1 MPSQFEKYRFT
12 KKTVLS
18 DETFNKIFKDID
30 LRITA
35 LEDIKKDWTGA
46 VEAVTRYG
54 LQRIEEVL
62 RPNWEHINNKK
73 TEADNLV
80 AQIQQKRDNADAIIN
95 TSRDDVLQQIQTEKI
110 QALNNI
116 QASRTDAITAIQ
128 NAKTSALT
136 EIQTAKNNALPQLD
150 ILAQAFQ
157 NDDPTTFIVKRALQS
172 DTALNANTASS
183 AQNADKVDGYHASQ
197 TPAPNTIP
205 VAGDNGKISIDWL
218 PQGIGSNL
226 NADQVDGF
234 HASQTPAPNVIP
246 VSNDQSVIP
255 QDFLPLFTPLS
266 IPYSQLYI
274 QSSAPT
280 TPQLYDSWYNTN
292 TNELFYWNGSVW
304 IKVDWTKWV
313 QNDTWYRLGKLRIIN
328 NELQISN
335 NGTNWYKIFPSLG
348 RTIEVIADDA
358 NPADNFK
365 IVYLTVGQTLLVRGK
380 NLARAAAIVP
390 SLWIGNY
397 YHTYSGFAWFGI
409 FPSNI
414 AISDGYGAYVAGYGG
429 GVSAAATTSRN
440 FVPIIEQAQEA
451 HNWASFSIQIV
462 NGTMTTASVSHG
474 EAELGVHANIG
485 LGTFPSNGYFL
496 GSFCHQGTRINVDYL
511 AITRQG

>member
-150 ILAQAFQ
+150 ILAKAFQ

-218 PQGIGSNL
+218 PLGIGSNL
-226 NADQVDGF
+226 NADKVDGF
-234 HASQTPAPNVIP
+234 HASQTPTANTIP
-246 VSNDQSVIP
+246 VADNSGKLLRDWIPSIFNSVVAFSPSPTIYLIMVVS
-255 QDFLPLFTPLS
+255 QILYSLVLS
-266 IPYSQLYI
+266 P
-274 QSSAPT
+274 
-280 TPQLYDSWYNTN
+280 
-292 TNELFYWNGSVW
+292 NGG
-304 IKVDWTKWV
+304 
-313 QNDTWYRLGKLRIIN
+313 TWYGV
-328 NELQISN
+328 
-335 NGTNWYKIFPSLG
+335 F
-348 RTIEVIADDA
+348 
-358 NPADNFK
+358 
-365 IVYLTVGQTLLVRGK
+365 GQD
-380 NLARAAAIVP
+380 I
-390 SLWIGNY
+390 
-397 YHTYSGFAWFGI
+397 YSGWG
-409 FPSNI
+409 
-414 AISDGYGAYVAGYGG
+414 GG
-429 GVSAAATTSRN
+429 GVITFYVPKGWYWRFSYIEGATNSGFSSYSWLKFVFN
-440 FVPIIEQAQEA
+440 F
-451 HNWASFSIQIV
+451 
-462 NGTMTTASVSHG
+462 
-474 EAELGVHANIG
+474 
-485 LGTFPSNGYFL
+485 
-496 GSFCHQGTRINVDYL
+496 
-511 AITRQG
+511 

>member
-150 ILAQAFQ
+150 ILAKAFQ

-205 VAGDNGKISIDWL
+205 VAGDNGKISIGWLNASQTPAPNTIPVAGDNGKISIDWL
-218 PQGIGSNL
+218 PLGIGSNL
-226 NADQVDGF
+226 NADKVDGF
-234 HASQTPAPNVIP
+234 HASQTPTANTIP
-246 VSNDQSVIP
+246 VADNSGKLLRDWIPSIFNSVVAFSPSPTIYLIMVVS
-255 QDFLPLFTPLS
+255 QILYSLVLS
-266 IPYSQLYI
+266 P
-274 QSSAPT
+274 
-280 TPQLYDSWYNTN
+280 
-292 TNELFYWNGSVW
+292 NGG
-304 IKVDWTKWV
+304 
-313 QNDTWYRLGKLRIIN
+313 TWYGV
-328 NELQISN
+328 
-335 NGTNWYKIFPSLG
+335 F
-348 RTIEVIADDA
+348 
-358 NPADNFK
+358 
-365 IVYLTVGQTLLVRGK
+365 GQD
-380 NLARAAAIVP
+380 I
-390 SLWIGNY
+390 
-397 YHTYSGFAWFGI
+397 YSGWG
-409 FPSNI
+409 
-414 AISDGYGAYVAGYGG
+414 GG
-429 GVSAAATTSRN
+429 GVITFYVPKGWYWRFSYIEGATNSGFSSYSWLKFVFN
-440 FVPIIEQAQEA
+440 F
-451 HNWASFSIQIV
+451 
-462 NGTMTTASVSHG
+462 
-474 EAELGVHANIG
+474 
-485 LGTFPSNGYFL
+485 
-496 GSFCHQGTRINVDYL
+496 
-511 AITRQG
+511 

>member
-150 ILAQAFQ
+150 ILAKAFQ

-205 VAGDNGKISIDWL
+205 VAGDNGKISIGWLNASQTPAPNTIPVAGDNGKISIGWLNASQTPAPNTIPVAGDNGKISIGWLNASQTPAPNTIPVAGDNGKISIGWLNASQTPAPNTIPVAGDNGKISIDWL
-218 PQGIGSNL
+218 PLGIGSNL
-226 NADQVDGF
+226 NADKVDGF
-234 HASQTPAPNVIP
+234 HASQTPTANTIP
-246 VSNDQSVIP
+246 VADNSGKLLRDWIPSIFNSVVAFSPSPTIYLIMVVS
-255 QDFLPLFTPLS
+255 QMLYGLVLS
-266 IPYSQLYI
+266 P
-274 QSSAPT
+274 
-280 TPQLYDSWYNTN
+280 
-292 TNELFYWNGSVW
+292 NGG
-304 IKVDWTKWV
+304 
-313 QNDTWYRLGKLRIIN
+313 TWYGV
-328 NELQISN
+328 
-335 NGTNWYKIFPSLG
+335 F
-348 RTIEVIADDA
+348 
-358 NPADNFK
+358 
-365 IVYLTVGQTLLVRGK
+365 GQD
-380 NLARAAAIVP
+380 I
-390 SLWIGNY
+390 
-397 YHTYSGFAWFGI
+397 YSGWG
-409 FPSNI
+409 
-414 AISDGYGAYVAGYGG
+414 GG
-429 GVSAAATTSRN
+429 GVITFYVPKGWYWRFSYIEGATNSGFSSYSWLKFVFN
-440 FVPIIEQAQEA
+440 F
-451 HNWASFSIQIV
+451 
-462 NGTMTTASVSHG
+462 
-474 EAELGVHANIG
+474 
-485 LGTFPSNGYFL
+485 
-496 GSFCHQGTRINVDYL
+496 
-511 AITRQG
+511 

>member
-116 QASRTDAITAIQ
+116 QASRADAITAIQ

-150 ILAQAFQ
+150 ILAKAFQ

-205 VAGDNGKISIDWL
+205 VAGDNGKISIGWLNASQTPAPNTIPVAGDNGKISIDWL
-218 PQGIGSNL
+218 PLGIGSNL
-226 NADQVDGF
+226 NADKVDGF
-234 HASQTPAPNVIP
+234 HASQTPTANTIP
-246 VSNDQSVIP
+246 VADNSGKLLRDWIPSIFNSVVAFSPSPTIYLIMVVS
-255 QDFLPLFTPLS
+255 QMLYGLVLS
-266 IPYSQLYI
+266 P
-274 QSSAPT
+274 
-280 TPQLYDSWYNTN
+280 
-292 TNELFYWNGSVW
+292 NGG
-304 IKVDWTKWV
+304 
-313 QNDTWYRLGKLRIIN
+313 TWYGV
-328 NELQISN
+328 
-335 NGTNWYKIFPSLG
+335 F
-348 RTIEVIADDA
+348 
-358 NPADNFK
+358 
-365 IVYLTVGQTLLVRGK
+365 GQD
-380 NLARAAAIVP
+380 I
-390 SLWIGNY
+390 
-397 YHTYSGFAWFGI
+397 YSGWG
-409 FPSNI
+409 
-414 AISDGYGAYVAGYGG
+414 GG
-429 GVSAAATTSRN
+429 GVITFYVPKGWYWRFSYIEGATNSGFSSYSWLKFVFN
-440 FVPIIEQAQEA
+440 F
-451 HNWASFSIQIV
+451 
-462 NGTMTTASVSHG
+462 
-474 EAELGVHANIG
+474 
-485 LGTFPSNGYFL
+485 
-496 GSFCHQGTRINVDYL
+496 
-511 AITRQG
+511 

>member
-205 VAGDNGKISIDWL
+205 VAGDNGKISIGWLNASKTPAPNTIPVAGDNGKISIDWL
-218 PQGIGSNL
+218 PLGIGSNL
-226 NADQVDGF
+226 NADKVDGF
-234 HASQTPAPNVIP
+234 HASQTPTANTIP
-246 VSNDQSVIP
+246 VADNSGKLLRDWIPSIFNSVVAFSPSPTIYLIMVVS
-255 QDFLPLFTPLS
+255 QMLYGLVLS
-266 IPYSQLYI
+266 P
-274 QSSAPT
+274 
-280 TPQLYDSWYNTN
+280 
-292 TNELFYWNGSVW
+292 NGG
-304 IKVDWTKWV
+304 
-313 QNDTWYRLGKLRIIN
+313 TWYGV
-328 NELQISN
+328 
-335 NGTNWYKIFPSLG
+335 F
-348 RTIEVIADDA
+348 
-358 NPADNFK
+358 
-365 IVYLTVGQTLLVRGK
+365 GQD
-380 NLARAAAIVP
+380 I
-390 SLWIGNY
+390 
-397 YHTYSGFAWFGI
+397 YSGWG
-409 FPSNI
+409 
-414 AISDGYGAYVAGYGG
+414 GG
-429 GVSAAATTSRN
+429 GVITFYVPKGWYWRFSYIEGATNSGFSSYSWLKFVFN
-440 FVPIIEQAQEA
+440 F
-451 HNWASFSIQIV
+451 
-462 NGTMTTASVSHG
+462 
-474 EAELGVHANIG
+474 
-485 LGTFPSNGYFL
+485 
-496 GSFCHQGTRINVDYL
+496 
-511 AITRQG
+511 

>member
-205 VAGDNGKISIDWL
+205 VAGDNGKISIGWLNASQTPAPNTIPVAGDNGKISIDWL
-218 PQGIGSNL
+218 PLGIGSNL
-226 NADQVDGF
+226 NADKVDGF
-234 HASQTPAPNVIP
+234 HASQTPTANTIP
-246 VSNDQSVIP
+246 VADNSGKLLRDWIPSIFNSVVAFSPSPTIYLIMVVS
-255 QDFLPLFTPLS
+255 QMLYGLVLS
-266 IPYSQLYI
+266 P
-274 QSSAPT
+274 
-280 TPQLYDSWYNTN
+280 
-292 TNELFYWNGSVW
+292 NGG
-304 IKVDWTKWV
+304 
-313 QNDTWYRLGKLRIIN
+313 TWYGV
-328 NELQISN
+328 
-335 NGTNWYKIFPSLG
+335 F
-348 RTIEVIADDA
+348 
-358 NPADNFK
+358 
-365 IVYLTVGQTLLVRGK
+365 GQD
-380 NLARAAAIVP
+380 I
-390 SLWIGNY
+390 
-397 YHTYSGFAWFGI
+397 YSGWG
-409 FPSNI
+409 
-414 AISDGYGAYVAGYGG
+414 GG
-429 GVSAAATTSRN
+429 GVITFYVPKGWYWRFSYIEGATNSGFSSYSWLKFVFN
-440 FVPIIEQAQEA
+440 F
-451 HNWASFSIQIV
+451 
-462 NGTMTTASVSHG
+462 
-474 EAELGVHANIG
+474 
-485 LGTFPSNGYFL
+485 
-496 GSFCHQGTRINVDYL
+496 
-511 AITRQG
+511 

>member
-73 TEADNLV
+73 TEADTLV

-205 VAGDNGKISIDWL
+205 VAGDNGKISIGWMHESQTPAPNTIPVAGDNGKISIDWL
-218 PQGIGSNL
+218 PLGIGSNL
-226 NADQVDGF
+226 NADKVDGF
-234 HASQTPAPNVIP
+234 HASQTPTANTIP
-246 VSNDQSVIP
+246 VADNSGKLLRDWIPSIFNSVVAFSPSPTIYLIMVVS
-255 QDFLPLFTPLS
+255 QMLYGLVLS
-266 IPYSQLYI
+266 P
-274 QSSAPT
+274 
-280 TPQLYDSWYNTN
+280 
-292 TNELFYWNGSVW
+292 NGG
-304 IKVDWTKWV
+304 
-313 QNDTWYRLGKLRIIN
+313 TWYGV
-328 NELQISN
+328 
-335 NGTNWYKIFPSLG
+335 F
-348 RTIEVIADDA
+348 
-358 NPADNFK
+358 
-365 IVYLTVGQTLLVRGK
+365 GQD
-380 NLARAAAIVP
+380 I
-390 SLWIGNY
+390 
-397 YHTYSGFAWFGI
+397 YSGWG
-409 FPSNI
+409 
-414 AISDGYGAYVAGYGG
+414 GG
-429 GVSAAATTSRN
+429 GVITFYVPKGWYWRFSYIEGATNSGFSSYSWLKFVFN
-440 FVPIIEQAQEA
+440 F
-451 HNWASFSIQIV
+451 
-462 NGTMTTASVSHG
+462 
-474 EAELGVHANIG
+474 
-485 LGTFPSNGYFL
+485 
-496 GSFCHQGTRINVDYL
+496 
-511 AITRQG
+511 